1 MFSFRNACICWV
13 LNLSSDSF
21 EQLQSFHFHCSSMI
35 QVLRWWNAA
44 NVQHYRLDRQRKHHE
59 STFSVFLNVG
69 SIIAVRGPLLEC
81 HSKNIW
87 FRVEQDLTPGSSRNH
102 MQHAAERLSQQLC
115 LLLSS
120 TNTMR
125 DTNTNTLSPTLAAN
139 TVFIHFFR
147 SPLLIVKPL
156 AIYNRQKAYD
166 CISWRAIRERC
177 NCKQLR
183 WITTG

>member
-1 MFSFRNACICWV
+1 
-13 LNLSSDSF
+13 
-21 EQLQSFHFHCSSMI
+21 
-35 QVLRWWNAA
+35 
-44 NVQHYRLDRQRKHHE
+44 
-59 STFSVFLNVG
+59 
-69 SIIAVRGPLLEC
+69 
-81 HSKNIW
+81 
-87 FRVEQDLTPGSSRNH
+87 

-115 LLLSS
+115 LVLSS

-125 DTNTNTLSPTLAAN
+125 NTNTLSHTVAAN

-156 AIYNRQKAYD
+156 AIYIRQKEYD

>member
-1 MFSFRNACICWV
+1 MN
-13 LNLSSDSF
+13 
-21 EQLQSFHFHCSSMI
+21 

-44 NVQHYRLDRQRKHHE
+44 NVQHYRLDGQRKHHE

-69 SIIAVRGPLLEC
+69 SIILLRGPLLEC

-87 FRVEQDLTPGSSRNH
+87 FRVDQTPGSSRNH

-125 DTNTNTLSPTLAAN
+125 DTNTNTLSPTVAAN
-139 TVFIHFFR
+139 TVFIHFFFLDLHCWLSSR
-147 SPLLIVKPL
+147 WRFTIGKKRMIVFHGGQL
-156 AIYNRQKAYD
+156 ESVAIASNYV
-166 CISWRAIRERC
+166 
-177 NCKQLR
+177 
-183 WITTG
+183 G

>member
-44 NVQHYRLDRQRKHHE
+44 NVQHYRLDGQRKHHE

-69 SIIAVRGPLLEC
+69 SIIALLRGPLLEC

-125 DTNTNTLSPTLAAN
+125 DTNTNTLSPTVAAN
-139 TVFIHFFR
+139 TGFIHFFYI
-147 SPLLIVKPL
+147 SIVD
-156 AIYNRQKAYD
+156 RQAAGDLQSTKSVWLYF
-166 CISWRAIRERC
+166 IEG
-177 NCKQLR
+177 N
-183 WITTG
+183 

>member
-1 MFSFRNACICWV
+1 MN
-13 LNLSSDSF
+13 
-21 EQLQSFHFHCSSMI
+21 

-69 SIIAVRGPLLEC
+69 SIIALLRGPLLEC

-125 DTNTNTLSPTLAAN
+125 NTNTQWLQTWYLFTFLAVQDSSIGDLVTHSLTEWVSEWVRFWFQRLQRAL
-139 TVFIHFFR
+139 TQSVTHSVSHSLR
-147 SPLLIVKPL
+147 SLLIW
-156 AIYNRQKAYD
+156 RQFTT
-166 CISWRAIRERC
+166 
-177 NCKQLR
+177 
-183 WITTG
+183 ITTITTITIL